1 MLKKKLS
8 VLVLIACFGILWL
21 GVDDCVAQNSNAVL
35 QQIFRDKAELAESD
49 LTALDQG
56 ETVIK
61 LLLARD
67 KREIAM
73 GGAVRVQA
81 SAESFLQSFRE
92 NMTRKSNPAILEI
105 GSFGNPPSLND
116 LQGLTIESRDI
127 EDLRQCVVGNCRLKL
142 SAMMID
148 RLQKEID
155 WSAPDYP
162 IHVTQLLKQMLV
174 DYVRDYLTRGDR
186 ALIQYDDKGEPISL
200 ADEQHELLASSG
212 YHALADTNGDA
223 DNLSKSEAI
232 LVDNAFVWS
241 KIKFGLKPVI
251 AVNHIM
257 IYQRPQNIGA
267 QILIVSKQIYANHYF
282 DSSLGLTAFINIPGS
297 TPKTY
302 LVYENRSRVD
312 GLGGVFGKVKRGIIE
327 DKAVSSLES
336 ILQRSQRS
344 LDARAPNQRDS
355 SQAAVGIERKWPRWR
370 VRRLEI
376 VLVLAI
382 TVFAILLGLRGYA
395 WKGYQPSHKRLKL
408 NRGLELKDRA

>member
-8 VLVLIACFGILWL
+8 VLVLIACFGVLWL
-21 GVDDCVAQNSNAVL
+21 GVDDCVAQNNNAVL

-61 LLLARD
+61 LLPARD

-116 LQGLTIESRDI
+116 LQSLTIESRDI

-174 DYVRDYLTRGDR
+174 DYVRDFSP
-186 ALIQYDDKGEPISL
+186 E
-200 ADEQHELLASSG
+200 E
-212 YHALADTNGDA
+212 
-223 DNLSKSEAI
+223 
-232 LVDNAFVWS
+232 
-241 KIKFGLKPVI
+241 
-251 AVNHIM
+251 M
-257 IYQRPQNIGA
+257 
-267 QILIVSKQIYANHYF
+267 
-282 DSSLGLTAFINIPGS
+282 
-297 TPKTY
+297 
-302 LVYENRSRVD
+302 
-312 GLGGVFGKVKRGIIE
+312 
-327 DKAVSSLES
+327 
-336 ILQRSQRS
+336 
-344 LDARAPNQRDS
+344 
-355 SQAAVGIERKWPRWR
+355 
-370 VRRLEI
+370 RR
-376 VLVLAI
+376 
-382 TVFAILLGLRGYA
+382 
-395 WKGYQPSHKRLKL
+395 
-408 NRGLELKDRA
+408 